1 MRVFIGLY
9 EIAGYYSG
17 LKKGF
22 DEIGVRADFVTL
34 QDHRFRYHDNDL
46 SNPWIRLVKHAR
58 LAAMRPAP
66 LPLKVLRAAAFRAL
80 LLPLFV
86 WALATHDV
94 FVFASISTFFNFKEL
109 PILKLFGKKIIYVFQ
124 GGDTRPP
131 YVCGGFVLV
140 FDDWT
145 AERWID
151 FTRRRKEALR
161 KIERYADV
169 LVADLPFAQL
179 AERACVSYLKLG
191 IPFCLNVGGD
201 ALRGGEAR
209 QNGSGGRRAIRILH
223 CPSDERVK
231 GTDRIRRAVES
242 LKAKGH
248 ALEYVE
254 LTGKPNRVVLEEVT
268 RSDFV
273 IDQLYSDT
281 PMAGLATEAAFLGKP
296 AVVGGYAAELIKRTL
311 GADALPPSVFCH
323 PDEIERAIE
332 SLVID
337 EQFRRELG
345 ERARQYVEEN
355 WAPAKVA
362 RRYLRLIA
370 GDVPAEWG
378 FSPRESRNVHGC
390 GLPEEKAREMVRAV
404 IERGGREALQLS
416 DKPELEAMFVE
427 FAYSQQGGAHAAAA
441 TGREC

>member
-22 DEIGVRADFVTL
+22 DEIGVKADFVTL
-34 QDHRFRYHDNDL
+34 MDHRFKYHDNDL
-46 SNPWIRLVKHAR
+46 SNPWIRAVKRAR
-58 LAAMRPAP
+58 LASMRPAP
-66 LPLKVLRAAAFRAL
+66 PPVKALRAVFLRAL

-86 WALATHDV
+86 WALLTHDV

-109 PILKLFGKKIIYVFQ
+109 PILKFFGKKIIYVFQ

-151 FTRRRKEALR
+151 FTRRRKEALKR
-161 KIERYADV
+161 IERHADV

-179 AERACVSYLKLG
+179 AERPCVSYLKLG
-191 IPFCLNVGGD
+191 IPFCLNLDKGALQNKDTLRD
-201 ALRGGEAR
+201 A
-209 QNGSGGRRAIRILH
+209 RRERTAIRILH

-231 GTDRIRRAVES
+231 GTDRIRRAIDS

-248 ALEYVE
+248 ALDYVE
-254 LTGKPNRVVLEEVT
+254 LTGQPNRVVLEEVT
-268 RSDFV
+268 KSDFV

-296 AVVGGYAAELIKRTL
+296 AVVGGYAATLIKQTL
-311 GADALPPSVFCH
+311 GPDALPPSVFCH
-323 PDEIERAIE
+323 PDEIEGAIE
-332 SLVID
+332 SLVTD
-337 EQFRRELG
+337 ERFRLELG
-345 ERARQYVEEN
+345 ERARRYVEEN

-370 GDVPAEWG
+370 GDIPREWA

-390 GLPEEKAREMVRAV
+390 GLSEEKAREMVRSI

-427 FAYSQQGGAHAAAA
+427 FAYPREAARA
-441 TGREC
+441 GRH